1 MDCTEITKYILLT
14 LFSMGGTSFIIVSLS
29 KWLGDFLL
37 KRLLDN
43 YKNKH
48 EKELEVLKSKYSKEL
63 EKSKNELEKAKS
75 QFLRYSES
83 QFNLYN
89 ALWKVLL
96 NTKKE
101 ADELWEKANP
111 EKVDSFSKQIKLTK
125 SAIND
130 NLLLIE
136 EYHYKRLMDLIEK
149 FEKFEFGK
157 VKLIDIRRF
166 SNENTE
172 SILQSDIKQT
182 IKSNQNIKDMYD
194 VLIDEI
200 GKTFRNQIKG

>member
-136 EYHYKRLMDLIEK
+136 EDHYKRLMDLIEK